1 MVTNTVARHAPEQT
15 TPPRLRIAAGY
26 KRGAGPL
33 VLEPPM
39 TPADIAA
46 HQAASHVRRRT
57 PSAAGWPP
65 PLPSP

>member
-1 MVTNTVARHAPEQT
+1 MASTNSTRASARVPS
-15 TPPRLRIAAGY
+15 RLRIAVGR
-26 KRGAGPL
+26 KTGAGPL

-57 PSAAGWPP
+57 PSAA
-65 PLPSP
+65 